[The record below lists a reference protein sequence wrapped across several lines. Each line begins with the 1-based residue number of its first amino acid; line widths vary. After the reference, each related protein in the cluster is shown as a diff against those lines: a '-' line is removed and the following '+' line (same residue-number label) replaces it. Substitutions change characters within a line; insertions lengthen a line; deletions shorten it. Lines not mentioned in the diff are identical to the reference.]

1 MKILT
6 LILPGMLFIF
16 GLLCIIKGGDL
27 FVDAAVWL
35 ARVSGIPPVIVGA
48 TVVSL
53 ATTLPEI
60 TVSLLAA
67 TQGKVDLAIG
77 NAVGSVTA
85 NLGLILGTAL
95 IFAPVCLHRRDF
107 ALRGCLMVAAI
118 AVLLICSDGEVLPPG
133 GSMVLLGIFVLFML
147 DSVHTARR
155 GMESQPALRP
165 QRGEVLRQG
174 CKFLLGTG
182 GILLGARLL
191 VNNGSLLAL
200 RLGVPE
206 AVVGVTLVAVGT
218 SLPEL
223 VTALTAVT
231 KGEGALSVGNIL
243 GANLIDTTLILPLC
257 SLVSGGGLPF
267 GTQSIL
273 LDLPVCLLMGGITV
287 LPALFRGRFSR
298 GQGAAMLTL
307 YLGYLIL
314 VIG

>member
-1 MKILT
+1 
-6 LILPGMLFIF
+6 MLFIF

-85 NLGLILGTAL
+85 NLGLILGAAL

-118 AVLLICSDGEVLPPG
+118 AVLLICSDGEVLPLG

-155 GMESQPALRP
+155 GMESQPALHPERNDL
-165 QRGEVLRQG
+165 LRQG

-206 AVVGVTLVAVGT
+206 SVVGVTLVAVGT

-223 VTALTAVT
+223 VSALTALSR
-231 KGEGALSVGNIL
+231 GEGSLSVGNIV
-243 GANLIDTTLILPLC
+243 GANILDLTLILPLC
-257 SLVSGGGLPF
+257 ALLNGGHLTLPRQSLSLDMPF
-267 GTQSIL
+267 CLIL
-273 LDLPVCLLMGGITV
+273 CAVAVTPPLL
-287 LPALFRGRFSR
+287 AGRFRR
-298 GQGAAMLTL
+298 GQGAAL
-307 YLGYLIL
+307 L
-314 VIG
+314 VIYGIYVSRVITA